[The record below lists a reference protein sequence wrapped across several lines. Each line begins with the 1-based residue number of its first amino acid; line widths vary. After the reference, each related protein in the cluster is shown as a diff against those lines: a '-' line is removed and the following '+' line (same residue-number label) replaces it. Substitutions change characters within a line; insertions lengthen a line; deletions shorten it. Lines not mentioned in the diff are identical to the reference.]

1 MPHSSTAEPSDKVV
15 YRDPAVQIYR
25 HTILKTIRYP
35 YLYHHLCR
43 SRKLLPLYLQAAL
56 PSTMSPSTSSTNL
69 FDVSGIVAVV
79 TGGGS
84 GTSNFLSRT

>member
-1 MPHSSTAEPSDKVV
+1 
-15 YRDPAVQIYR
+15 
-25 HTILKTIRYP
+25 
-35 YLYHHLCR
+35 LCR

-69 FDVSGIVAVV
+69 FDVSGTVAVV